1 MAVNLGDKPLASFSE
16 PIEMLKDCH
25 RRIEHFLDVLRK
37 VERSFVRSEL
47 DDHGR
52 RALEAALDY
61 FANFAPRHTADEE
74 QSLFPRMRGS
84 DDAESCAIMA
94 DLDVLESDHRRCE
107 TFHSLI
113 DRVVRSWLETGRLD
127 DVQRKSL
134 QTALDELTTIYT
146 THIQHEEQRIFAVAS
161 RILEPGQIRELGEE
175 MRRRRSLTSLGDAT
189 EPSLEQDVL

>member
-25 RRIEHFLDVLRK
+25 RRIEHFLEVLRK
-37 VERSFVRSEL
+37 VEQRYVRSAL
-47 DDHGR
+47 DDQGR

-84 DDAESCAIMA
+84 DDAEARAVMA
-94 DLDVLESDHRRCE
+94 DLDVLENDHRRCE
-107 TFHSLI
+107 TYHSLVGQ
-113 DRVVRSWLETGRLD
+113 VVRSWLETGRLD
-127 DVQRKSL
+127 DVQRKRL
-134 QTALDELTTIYT
+134 QAALDELTKVYT

-161 RILEPGQIRELGEE
+161 RILASEQVREIGEE
-175 MRRRRSLTSLGDAT
+175 MRERRSLTG
-189 EPSLEQDVL
+189 